1 MEITTQIKLTKEDI
15 VELIKEKYDGD
26 INFIFEDETY
36 KCGWTDGVQHYET
49 RKVFKGV
56 VIKNQNNNLI
66 EPNTNVCAS
75 PPKKLNLFQN

>member
-56 VIKNQNNNLI
+56 VIKNSKQ
-66 EPNTNVCAS
+66 
-75 PPKKLNLFQN
+75 